1 MELIRRMIRD
11 DEKSLREEAAR
22 NTNGWLSQLYQLHQ
36 HTLTSEIVK
45 VSRMDDAKAAIR
57 RGRLYR
63 VNVCE
68 TFPCEYQERDWN
80 GHDVA
85 VRLQLRI
92 AFERVCK
99 GPKTKDFA
107 RWLGRRSEAWSAD
120 GTVVTNSSLVEYIRS
135 SQDFDELQSSVKFY
149 LEGKTS
155 ELPQHVPGMPWL
167 EIESAKEI
175 SRESHVGTVELRPG
189 AMLGSQYRLLKR
201 LGQGSFGQVW
211 KAEDTLLDNAL
222 YAIKILAENADEEL
236 ARTIANEA
244 ATLSTLGHDHI
255 ANMRGYRKDR
265 NVAFMVEDFVD
276 GTSLE
281 DILAGKGGK
290 LSEAETIKWLK
301 PIAEAIDYIHGRGV
315 VHRDIKPMNIM
326 VGTIASAPQ
335 VEDAFLCDFGIARKG
350 GNETMVGWGTEFY
363 RAPEVRPGAE
373 VTSAA
378 DIYSFAVTA
387 FRCLTGEFPQYYSK
401 KPDEAEPEL
410 LQSIR
415 AGLCGDPKR
424 RPRKCV
430 DLLLPVPRPNT
441 GPSPSRPEMPPP
453 APDTMPPQ
461 QQSAVPEPPQPVPAK
476 DVVLPTDVIDK
487 FRFMLG
493 RCGLTD
499 DAKRISGCG
508 EDVLR
513 DGEFGDRVGW
523 RVRDVAM
530 FRGCVESVPRPS
542 VSEIKDK
549 GAEHFRIGI
558 RDWFRNHAV
567 DKEFDAA
574 TAETL
579 QTIFKC
585 ITRPEDRRGV

>member
-1 MELIRRMIRD
+1 MELIRRITRA

-22 NTNGWLSQLYQLHQ
+22 NTNGYVSQLYQLRQ
-36 HTLTSEIVK
+36 HTLSSEIEQVF
-45 VSRMDDAKAAIR
+45 RIDDAISALR

-63 VNVCE
+63 VNADE
-68 TFPCEYQERDWN
+68 TFPCEYLGRDRN
-80 GHDVA
+80 GRDVV

-99 GPKTKDFA
+99 GPKTKEFA
-107 RWLGRRSEAWSAD
+107 KWLGRRSDVWDDD
-120 GTVVTNSSLVEYIRS
+120 GTVVTDSPLAEYIRS
-135 SQDFDELQSSVKFY
+135 GREFANLSTSVKSH
-149 LEGKTS
+149 LDGKTS
-155 ELPQHVPGMPWL
+155 ELPPVPGMPWL
-167 EIESAKEI
+167 EIVSVEEI
-175 SRESHVGTVELRPG
+175 SRESHAESVELCPG
-189 AMLGSQYRLLKR
+189 AMLGGQYRLLKR

-211 KAEDTLLDNAL
+211 KVEDTLLGNAI

-244 ATLSTLGHDHI
+244 ATLSALGHDHI

-281 DILAGKGGK
+281 DILAQKGGK

-326 VGTIASAPQ
+326 IGTIASAPQ
-335 VEDAFLCDFGIARKG
+335 YEDAFLCDFGIARKS

-378 DIYSFAVTA
+378 DVFSFAVTA
-387 FRCLTGEFPQYYSK
+387 FRCLTGEYPQYYVR
-401 KPDEAEPEL
+401 KPDEAEPRL

-415 AGLCGDPKR
+415 AGLCSDPGR

-430 DLLLPVPRPNT
+430 DLLVPAPTPTPKPAPSPEPRP
-441 GPSPSRPEMPPP
+441 RP
-453 APDTMPPQ
+453 A
-461 QQSAVPEPPQPVPAK
+461 PEPPQRPRKTTPEQPQSMPANG
-476 DVVLPTDVIDK
+476 VVLPTDVIDK
-487 FRFMLG
+487 FRFLLG
-493 RCGLTD
+493 RCGLAD
-499 DAKRISGCG
+499 DAKRISACG
-508 EDVLR
+508 EDVWGN
-513 DGEFGDRVGW
+513 GEFSDRVGW
-523 RVRDVAM
+523 RVRDVAT
-530 FRGCVESVPRPS
+530 FQGCVEAMPRPS
-542 VSEIKDK
+542 VAEIKAK
-549 GAEHFRIGI
+549 GAEHYRIGI

-567 DKEFDAA
+567 RNEFDAA

-585 ITRPEDRRGV
+585 ITRPEDRRGI